1 MKIRKKNALIAATA
15 AFAVAFAAGGAALK
29 VNVNADEAESEILT
43 MRRGASVRI
52 ADDYAQNGIRFEL
65 NMQKSDYEDLKES
78 NPNVVFG
85 MFIAPVDYETL
96 YAPLTEENLTGEN
109 AKYGW
114 AEKLEDGTY
123 GKYTGTKTQII
134 NLVTDEMGERD
145 GAMVWYASLVNL
157 LHGENGGTDNRNREF
172 IGIGYM
178 KAGDVYTFAARND
191 NVRSMTYVAQQAR
204 EKDTKLTET
213 QKTALYE
220 NYIKGFVNTDVSYTV
235 NYVYD
240 NGLEKTATTTTQTA
254 KLDSEIVITPEE
266 SVAQDGFVYSA
277 AEPQLKSTAYANGKT
292 QFTVNYKQSPEYEI
306 DFKNAA
312 VEGNKIT
319 GEDFIAEST
328 GTNATTLAT
337 SENGLKVSGS
347 TAWQGVN
354 FRFPASRLKPETKYN
369 VRLSL
374 KGNGGKAYLGVNY
387 YNAEGKSYDTRY
399 DNAGNATPL
408 YRTEFSNGGNFWS
421 PSADGTEIIAQFV
434 TPHVRF
440 SELVVYVASTE
451 SGAYAYEIPS
461 VEIFER
467 GENSDY
473 GLTITAEKNGKNVP
487 FGWLGA
493 AKGVVGTTY
502 DLSAD
507 QGNLAGKVTWTSS
520 DESVATVDNGRVTFK
535 KAGKAEIKAALGDH
549 ADYANFTVYDAGG
562 NYSVTS
568 GNAKLVYDAENPA
581 DFVLDVTEGKNF
593 KVLQISDPQVADMS
607 QIRSGREVNGGLQ
620 LLWADR
626 DFSVYNKLKKTIEE
640 TQPDLILLA
649 GDIIYGEF
657 DDNGEMAKELI
668 SFFEARK
675 IFYAPVFGNHDNE
688 SAQGTSWQV
697 RQYLN
702 SEYCLFARGTVTGNC
717 NYTISVKQGEKWLS
731 NIYMLDTNGCIY
743 NTAKAS
749 DNLPQGLYDST
760 VNDMIAKDEA
770 ISAYQSNAA
779 TSDMACMH
787 IPVANFYNVLTKYG
801 FDEKHLDVN
810 LADNA
815 TAKANGDFGH
825 VKAEKNSLNLVS
837 DKHRAYDIG
846 EIFGRIGVKNALA
859 GHCHFTNT
867 SAVADNGVRYTFGL
881 KAGLIPE
888 ATAGETGGTTFT
900 FGENGFTAAPYYDN
914 YANNTLTGVKE
925 TTNIIA
931 YGETENGYRVAYGN
945 KDDLAFIRFKT
956 AYTLKAGANYTLS
969 VKLRVNTLNNTALT
983 NLHIDDNYNNE
994 KFLNNWTEIGETNG
1008 KKEYTIKR
1016 NFQAMADG
1024 DFLLRL
1030 ACSHAAEYY
1039 SYNVELFDVT
1049 LEEKDYSN
1057 NTLTGLNGDTAFTN
1071 EQTENGWNIY
1081 FNKSADWNT
1090 IVFNTKYSVAAQKE
1104 YRLTVKLRID
1114 QLSGTNTKGE
1124 IIGISNFYIDNQD
1137 GGDIPLTTNKWKE
1150 LTPENGNDGSKY
1162 YIQEIIFT
1170 ASSDKDF
1177 VLRLACNFN
1186 GNYIVDAEIYD
1197 VTIEEFGVFASQNGF
1212 ATWERTQ
1219 TGATV
1224 KLNFTGWTT
1233 PKITTKTKVESGK
1246 KYTVT
1251 FNVSDFSNTLQD
1263 SISGC
1268 FVQNYNGTSNEW
1280 KALSVGENTFTVS
1293 ADSDGVLILT
1303 FAFNDSAKN
1312 GSTITFTISD
1322 FTVTEAAE
1330 A

>member
-1 MKIRKKNALIAATA
+1 
-15 AFAVAFAAGGAALK
+15 
-29 VNVNADEAESEILT
+29 
-43 MRRGASVRI
+43 
-52 ADDYAQNGIRFEL
+52 
-65 NMQKSDYEDLKES
+65 
-78 NPNVVFG
+78 
-85 MFIAPVDYETL
+85 
-96 YAPLTEENLTGEN
+96 
-109 AKYGW
+109 
-114 AEKLEDGTY
+114 
-123 GKYTGTKTQII
+123 
-134 NLVTDEMGERD
+134 
-145 GAMVWYASLVNL
+145 
-157 LHGENGGTDNRNREF
+157 
-172 IGIGYM
+172 
-178 KAGDVYTFAARND
+178 
-191 NVRSMTYVAQQAR
+191 
-204 EKDTKLTET
+204 
-213 QKTALYE
+213 
-220 NYIKGFVNTDVSYTV
+220 
-235 NYVYD
+235 
-240 NGLEKTATTTTQTA
+240 
-254 KLDSEIVITPEE
+254 
-266 SVAQDGFVYSA
+266 
-277 AEPQLKSTAYANGKT
+277 
-292 QFTVNYKQSPEYEI
+292 
-306 DFKNAA
+306 
-312 VEGNKIT
+312 
-319 GEDFIAEST
+319 
-328 GTNATTLAT
+328 
-337 SENGLKVSGS
+337 
-347 TAWQGVN
+347 
-354 FRFPASRLKPETKYN
+354 
-369 VRLSL
+369 
-374 KGNGGKAYLGVNY
+374 
-387 YNAEGKSYDTRY
+387 
-399 DNAGNATPL
+399 
-408 YRTEFSNGGNFWS
+408 
-421 PSADGTEIIAQFV
+421 
-434 TPHVRF
+434 
-440 SELVVYVASTE
+440 
-451 SGAYAYEIPS
+451 
-461 VEIFER
+461 
-467 GENSDY
+467 
-473 GLTITAEKNGKNVP
+473 
-487 FGWLGA
+487 
-493 AKGVVGTTY
+493 
-502 DLSAD
+502 
-507 QGNLAGKVTWTSS
+507 
-520 DESVATVDNGRVTFK
+520 
-535 KAGKAEIKAALGDH
+535 
-549 ADYANFTVYDAGG
+549 
-562 NYSVTS
+562 
-568 GNAKLVYDAENPA
+568 
-581 DFVLDVTEGKNF
+581 
-593 KVLQISDPQVADMS
+593 
-607 QIRSGREVNGGLQ
+607 
-620 LLWADR
+620 
-626 DFSVYNKLKKTIEE
+626 
-640 TQPDLILLA
+640 
-649 GDIIYGEF
+649 
-657 DDNGEMAKELI
+657 MAKELI

-801 FDEKHLDVN
+801 FGEGNLDVN

-825 VKAEKNSLNLVS
+825 VKAEKNFLNLVS
-837 DKHRAYDIG
+837 DKYRTYDIG

-931 YGETENGYRVAYGN
+931 YGETENGYRVAYGG
-945 KDDLAFIRFKT
+945 KDNWAFIRFKT

-983 NLHIDDNYNNE
+983 KLNIDDNYNNE

-1016 NFQAMADG
+1016 NFQATADG

-1057 NTLTGLNGDTAFTN
+1057 NTLTGLNGDTVFTN

-1090 IVFNTKYSVAAQKE
+1090 IVFNTKYSVVAQKE

-1114 QLSGTNTKGE
+1114 QLSGEN
-1124 IIGISNFYIDNQD
+1124 ISIKNFFIDNQD
-1137 GGDIPLTTNKWKE
+1137 KGDIE
-1150 LTPENGNDGSKY
+1150 LGDGKDNNWNEFTPENGNDGSKY
-1162 YIQEIIFT
+1162 YIQEIVFT

-1186 GNYIVDAEIYD
+1186 GNYIVAAEIYD
-1197 VTIEEFGVFASQNGF
+1197 VTIEEFGVFTSQDGF

-1224 KLNFTGWTT
+1224 KLEQKSTWTA

-1251 FNVSDFSNTLQD
+1251 FTISDFNNTQKD
-1263 SISGC
+1263 DISGC
-1268 FVQNYNGTSNEW
+1268 FVQHFGGTKNDAY
-1280 KALSVGENTFTVS
+1280 KALTVGKNTFTVL
-1293 ADSDGVLILT
+1293 ADSDGVLIIT
-1303 FAFNDSAKN
+1303 FGFNSDVSV
-1312 GSTITFTISD
+1312 GSVITFTVSD

>member
-29 VNVNADEAESEILT
+29 LNVNADEAESEILT
-43 MRRGASVRI
+43 IRQGASVRI
-52 ADDYAQNGIRFEL
+52 SENYAQNGIRYEL

-134 NLVTDEMGERD
+134 NLVTDEMGEKD

-157 LHGENGGTDNRNREF
+157 LRGENGGTDNRNREF

-220 NYIKGFVNTDVSYTV
+220 NYIKDFVNTDVSYTV

-240 NGLEKTATTTTQTA
+240 NGLEKTAKTTTKTA

-266 SVAQDGFVYSA
+266 SVAPDGFVYST
-277 AEPQLKSTAYANGKT
+277 AETQLKSTAYANGKT

-319 GEDFIAEST
+319 GENFIAESS
-328 GTNATTLAT
+328 GTNVSTLAT

-354 FRFPASRLKPETKYN
+354 FRFSASLLKPETKYN

-408 YRTEFSNGGNFWS
+408 YRTEFSNGGNFWA

-434 TPHVRF
+434 TPHVHF

-451 SGAYAYEIPS
+451 SAAYAYEISS

-473 GLTITAEKNGKNVP
+473 GLTITANENGKNVP

-493 AKGVVGTTY
+493 AKGVVGATY

-507 QGNLAGKVTWTSS
+507 QGNLAGKVTWSSS

-626 DFSVYNKLKKTIEE
+626 DFSVYAKLKKTIEE

-657 DDNGEMAKELI
+657 DDNGKMAKELI

-801 FDEKHLDVN
+801 FDENHLDVN

-825 VKAEKNSLNLVS
+825 VKAEKNFLNLVS
-837 DKHRAYDIG
+837 DKYRAYNIG

-945 KDDLAFIRFKT
+945 KDNWAFIRFKT
-956 AYTLKAGANYTLS
+956 AYALKAGANYTLS
-969 VKLRVNTLNNTALT
+969 VKLRVNTLNNTSLT
-983 NLHIDDNYNNE
+983 NLNLDDNCNNE

-1016 NFQAMADG
+1016 NFKATADG
-1024 DFLLRL
+1024 GFLLRL
-1030 ACSHAAEYY
+1030 ACTHAVEYY
-1039 SYNVELFDVT
+1039 SYDVELFDVT

-1057 NTLTGLNGDTAFTN
+1057 NTLTGLNGNTAFTN
-1071 EQTENGWNIY
+1071 EQTENGWNVY
-1081 FNKSADWNT
+1081 FNGLADWNT
-1090 IVFNTKYSVAAQKE
+1090 IVFNTKYSVVAQKE

-1114 QLSGTNTKGE
+1114 QLSGEN
-1124 IIGISNFYIDNQD
+1124 ISIKNFFIDNHD
-1137 GGDIPLTTNKWKE
+1137 KGDIE
-1150 LTPENGNDGSKY
+1150 LGDGKDNNWNEFTPENGNDGSKY

-1186 GNYIVDAEIYD
+1186 GNYIVAAEIYD
-1197 VTIEEFGVFASQNGF
+1197 VTIEEFGVFTSQNGF

-1219 TGATV
+1219 TGASV

-1233 PKITTKTKVESGK
+1233 PKITTKTKVEAGK
-1246 KYTVT
+1246 KYTIT
-1251 FNVSDFSNTLQD
+1251 FNISDFSNTLQD

-1268 FVQNYNGTSNEW
+1268 LVQHYNGTKNDY
-1280 KALSVGENTFTVS
+1280 KALSVGENTFTVL

-1312 GSTITFTISD
+1312 GSTITFTVSD

>member
-1 MKIRKKNALIAATA
+1 M
-15 AFAVAFAAGGAALK
+15 
-29 VNVNADEAESEILT
+29 
-43 MRRGASVRI
+43 
-52 ADDYAQNGIRFEL
+52 
-65 NMQKSDYEDLKES
+65 
-78 NPNVVFG
+78 
-85 MFIAPVDYETL
+85 
-96 YAPLTEENLTGEN
+96 
-109 AKYGW
+109 
-114 AEKLEDGTY
+114 
-123 GKYTGTKTQII
+123 
-134 NLVTDEMGERD
+134 
-145 GAMVWYASLVNL
+145 
-157 LHGENGGTDNRNREF
+157 
-172 IGIGYM
+172 
-178 KAGDVYTFAARND
+178 
-191 NVRSMTYVAQQAR
+191 
-204 EKDTKLTET
+204 
-213 QKTALYE
+213 
-220 NYIKGFVNTDVSYTV
+220 
-235 NYVYD
+235 
-240 NGLEKTATTTTQTA
+240 
-254 KLDSEIVITPEE
+254 
-266 SVAQDGFVYSA
+266 
-277 AEPQLKSTAYANGKT
+277 
-292 QFTVNYKQSPEYEI
+292 
-306 DFKNAA
+306 
-312 VEGNKIT
+312 
-319 GEDFIAEST
+319 
-328 GTNATTLAT
+328 
-337 SENGLKVSGS
+337 
-347 TAWQGVN
+347 
-354 FRFPASRLKPETKYN
+354 
-369 VRLSL
+369 
-374 KGNGGKAYLGVNY
+374 
-387 YNAEGKSYDTRY
+387 
-399 DNAGNATPL
+399 
-408 YRTEFSNGGNFWS
+408 
-421 PSADGTEIIAQFV
+421 
-434 TPHVRF
+434 
-440 SELVVYVASTE
+440 
-451 SGAYAYEIPS
+451 
-461 VEIFER
+461 
-467 GENSDY
+467 
-473 GLTITAEKNGKNVP
+473 
-487 FGWLGA
+487 
-493 AKGVVGTTY
+493 
-502 DLSAD
+502 
-507 QGNLAGKVTWTSS
+507 
-520 DESVATVDNGRVTFK
+520 
-535 KAGKAEIKAALGDH
+535 
-549 ADYANFTVYDAGG
+549 
-562 NYSVTS
+562 
-568 GNAKLVYDAENPA
+568 
-581 DFVLDVTEGKNF
+581 
-593 KVLQISDPQVADMS
+593 
-607 QIRSGREVNGGLQ
+607 
-620 LLWADR
+620 
-626 DFSVYNKLKKTIEE
+626 
-640 TQPDLILLA
+640 
-649 GDIIYGEF
+649 
-657 DDNGEMAKELI
+657 I

-787 IPVANFYNVLTKYG
+787 IGEGN
-801 FDEKHLDVN
+801 LDVN

-825 VKAEKNSLNLVS
+825 VKAEKNFLNLVS
-837 DKHRAYDIG
+837 DKYRAYNIG

-931 YGETENGYRVAYGN
+931 YGETENGYRVAYGE
-945 KDDLAFIRFKT
+945 DDDWAEINFKT

-983 NLHIDDNYNNE
+983 NLNIDDNYNNK

-1016 NFQAMADG
+1016 NFQATADG

-1030 ACSHAAEYY
+1030 ACSHTAEYY

-1057 NTLTGLNGDTAFTN
+1057 NTLTGLNGNTAFTN
-1071 EQTENGWNIY
+1071 EQTETGWNIY
-1081 FNKSADWNT
+1081 FNDSANWNT
-1090 IVFNTKYSVAAQKE
+1090 IVFNTKYSVVAQKE

-1114 QLSGTNTKGE
+1114 QLSGEN
-1124 IIGISNFYIDNQD
+1124 ISIKNFFIDNQD
-1137 GGDIPLTTNKWKE
+1137 KGDIE
-1150 LTPENGNDGSKY
+1150 LGDGKDNNWNEFTPENGNDGSKY

-1303 FAFNDSAKN
+1303 FAFNDSAKK

>member
-1 MKIRKKNALIAATA
+1 MK
-15 AFAVAFAAGGAALK
+15 
-29 VNVNADEAESEILT
+29 D
-43 MRRGASVRI
+43 
-52 ADDYAQNGIRFEL
+52 
-65 NMQKSDYEDLKES
+65 
-78 NPNVVFG
+78 
-85 MFIAPVDYETL
+85 
-96 YAPLTEENLTGEN
+96 
-109 AKYGW
+109 
-114 AEKLEDGTY
+114 
-123 GKYTGTKTQII
+123 
-134 NLVTDEMGERD
+134 
-145 GAMVWYASLVNL
+145 
-157 LHGENGGTDNRNREF
+157 
-172 IGIGYM
+172 
-178 KAGDVYTFAARND
+178 
-191 NVRSMTYVAQQAR
+191 
-204 EKDTKLTET
+204 
-213 QKTALYE
+213 
-220 NYIKGFVNTDVSYTV
+220 
-235 NYVYD
+235 
-240 NGLEKTATTTTQTA
+240 
-254 KLDSEIVITPEE
+254 
-266 SVAQDGFVYSA
+266 
-277 AEPQLKSTAYANGKT
+277 
-292 QFTVNYKQSPEYEI
+292 
-306 DFKNAA
+306 
-312 VEGNKIT
+312 NKIT
-319 GEDFIAEST
+319 GENFIAEST
-328 GTNATTLAT
+328 GTNVSTLA
-337 SENGLKVSGS
+337 SSGNGLKVSGA

-354 FRFPASRLKPETKYN
+354 FRFSASRLKPETKYN

-408 YRTEFSNGGNFWS
+408 YRTEFSNGGNFWA

-451 SGAYAYEIPS
+451 SAAYAYEIPS

-473 GLTITAEKNGKNVP
+473 GLMITANENGKNVP
-487 FGWLGA
+487 FGWLGT
-493 AKGVVGTTY
+493 AKGVVGATY

-507 QGNLAGKVTWTSS
+507 QGNLAGKVTWSSS

-568 GNAKLVYDAENPA
+568 GNSKLIYDAENPA
-581 DFVLDVTEGKNF
+581 DFVLDVAEGKNF

-626 DFSVYNKLKKTIEE
+626 DFSVYAKLKKTIEE

-801 FDEKHLDVN
+801 FDENHLDVN

-815 TAKANGDFGH
+815 AAKANGDFGH

-837 DKHRAYDIG
+837 DKYRAYDIG
-846 EIFGRIGVKNALA
+846 EIFGRIGVKNVLA

-914 YANNTLTGVKE
+914 YANNTLTGVAA

-945 KDDLAFIRFKT
+945 KDDWAFIRFKT
-956 AYTLKAGANYTLS
+956 AYTLKAGANYTLF

-983 NLHIDDNYNNE
+983 NLNIDDNYNNE

-1016 NFQAMADG
+1016 NFMATADG

-1039 SYNVELFDVT
+1039 SYDVELFDVT

-1090 IVFNTKYSVAAQKE
+1090 IVFNTKYSVVAQKE

-1114 QLSGTNTKGE
+1114 QLSGEN
-1124 IIGISNFYIDNQD
+1124 ISIKNFFIDNQD
-1137 GGDIPLTTNKWKE
+1137 GGDIE
-1150 LTPENGNDGSKY
+1150 LGDGKDNNWNEFTPENGNDGSKY

-1186 GNYIVDAEIYD
+1186 GNYIVAAEIYD
-1197 VTIEEFGVFASQNGF
+1197 VTIEEFGVFTSQNGF

-1233 PKITTKTKVESGK
+1233 PKITTKTKVEAGK

-1251 FNVSDFSNTLQD
+1251 FNISDFSNTLQD

-1268 FVQNYNGTSNEW
+1268 LVQHYNGTKNDY
-1280 KALSVGENTFTVS
+1280 KALSVGENTFTVL

-1303 FAFNDSAKN
+1303 FAFNDSAKKC
-1312 GSTITFTISD
+1312 STIIFTISD